1 MALTKAHPRMID
13 APIVNVKDFGAVGDG
28 TTDDTT
34 AFRNALEAAE
44 NGVLFIPKTANY
56 YLISD
61 GLAVYPHT
69 DIEGNG
75 ATVLFKAQQNR
86 DYITGFQMAS
96 NTSINDLNGY
106 ISTNGY
112 TVTYQGAFVEIGIFY
127 GVNNSIR
134 GDLYSSY
141 VPDISSDSSPVGKW
155 DAPENVTVSNLTSDI
170 SSNDTT
176 HSYGNSFIRMCNFVE
191 NIDIKNIKATGFAT
205 WTNNATSMVTSGN
218 GVLNA
223 NNYYDVVRFEWGN
236 LVSPRSDASGRNI
249 RVENIYGKG
258 LRLHDHSAVV
268 SMGNAH
274 SFYVGNVFGE
284 TTGQVFHCSSSS
296 TATNLDPSVLR
307 DNATNRVAENI
318 TGIDLY
324 TWLNG
329 DGVHYNA
336 GVKIDG
342 YYDASAAIK
351 PINSL
356 IVRNVNIV
364 GINDATKTPAYPEY
378 GVMIGDS
385 TWTGTD
391 VRHVRLENV
400 AVSKFGSGIFLNNCK
415 NIDIDRAIC
424 SYNENHGISIASTSP
439 YLAQS
444 IRVTNG
450 YFKQNNLGG
459 ATTYSS
465 NAGVGAN
472 VFRGDNVIFRDCIFG
487 DMEVSAGSETQL
499 NGAFLRNGEVGYVKF
514 DSCVFANYEDATNSF
529 DINTNA
535 ATIQPIVRD
544 CRGKLK
550 TDYTPKVANQQPE
563 LISRVVASVRFT
575 AAPSTVTRV
584 QSANVSS
591 GTYNG
596 AGNYTINF
604 GTDMPDTNYYV
615 LLSSSGS
622 STAEFYPVC
631 DVSANATGS
640 FRVYVTDASGALTDA
655 SEEITAV
662 VMYVNTPEQLN
673 YDTF

>member
-1 MALTKAHPRMID
+1 MSLTKARQSIID
-13 APIVNVKDFGAVGDG
+13 SPIVNVKDFGAVGDG

-75 ATVLFKAQQNR
+75 ATVLFKAQENR
-86 DYITGFQMAS
+86 YYITGFQMAS

-112 TVTYQGAFVEIGIFY
+112 TVTYAGNFVNIGLFY
-127 GVNNSIR
+127 GVNLSVR
-134 GDLYSSY
+134 GDFYSSY
-141 VPDISSDSSPVGKW
+141 VPGISSDSSPVGEW
-155 DAPENVTVSNLTSDI
+155 DAPENVIVSNITSDI
-170 SSNDTT
+170 SSNNTT
-176 HSYGNSFIRMCNFVE
+176 HNHGASVIFITNFVQ

-205 WTNNATSMVTSGN
+205 WTNNATSMITSGN
-218 GVLNA
+218 GVLNT
-223 NNYYDVVRFEWGN
+223 NNYFNAVRFEWGN
-236 LVSPRSDASGRNI
+236 FVSPRSDASGRNI

-258 LRLHDHSAVV
+258 LRLHDHSGVV

-274 SFYVGNVFGE
+274 SFYVSNVFGE
-284 TTGQVFHCSSSS
+284 STGQIFHCSSSS

-307 DNATNRVAENI
+307 ENATNRVAENI

-329 DGVHYNA
+329 DGVHYSA
-336 GVKIDG
+336 GVNIQG
-342 YYDASAAIK
+342 YYDGSAAIT
-351 PINSL
+351 PINTL
-356 IVRNVNIV
+356 IVRNVNV
-364 GINDATKTPAYPEY
+364 TGINDATKTPAYPEY
-378 GVMIGDS
+378 GILVGDH

-400 AVSKFGSGIFLNNCK
+400 AASKFRTGILLNDCK
-415 NIDIDRAIC
+415 NIDIDRAVC
-424 SYNENHGISIASTSP
+424 SYNELRGISIASTSP
-439 YLAQS
+439 YMAQS
-444 IRVTNG
+444 IRITNG

-459 ATTYSS
+459 ATTYST
-465 NAGVGAN
+465 NDGCGAN
-472 VFRGDNVIFRDCIFG
+472 VFRGDNIIFRDCIFG

-529 DINTNA
+529 DINTNSVN
-535 ATIQPIVRD
+535 IQPIVRD

-550 TDYTPKVANQQPE
+550 TDYTPKVANQQAE
-563 LISRVVASVRFT
+563 LVSKVVASVRFT

-584 QSANVSS
+584 QQANVSS

-596 AGNYTINF
+596 VGDYTINIF
-604 GTDMPDTNYYV
+604 DDLPDTNYYV

-622 STAEFYPVC
+622 STTEFYPVC
-631 DVSANATGS
+631 DVSQNTTGS
-640 FRVYVTDASGALTDA
+640 FRVFVTDASGTLVDPT
-655 SEEITAV
+655 EEITAI